1 MPGSAAFPE
10 VLRAVEE
17 HFAALDDRRFLPPGA
32 PDPALPT
39 LRELLTARG
48 RVTPAARR
56 RIAAA
61 LLNSGAW
68 LRQLHM
74 ITVEGAEPPPRGSVA
89 EVKEGL
95 RESAATVAAHERDE
109 WVVSAAD
116 RAIAAIDAGAL
127 RDPIAVGLAHGSFGP
142 GAVVVSPE
150 GAVAG
155 VGIQAPGRRAIYR
168 DLAHFVVSLRIRSGR
183 ARSSGVKRFL
193 SGYFEDGPVPQ
204 RALVVFALLAS
215 LEEWASAAPE
225 GILGEAAS
233 RALRDEVSALCS
245 LLER

>member
-1 MPGSAAFPE
+1 M
-10 VLRAVEE
+10 RAVED
-17 HFAALDDRRFLPPGA
+17 HFAALDDRRFLAPGA

-39 LRELLTARG
+39 LRELLAARG

-61 LLNSGAW
+61 LMNAGAW
-68 LRQLHM
+68 LRQFHT
-74 ITVEGAEPPPRGSVA
+74 ITVDGAAPPPRGSVA
-89 EVKEGL
+89 DVKEGV
-95 RESAATVAAHERDE
+95 RESAAAVAAHEGDD
-109 WVVSAAD
+109 WVVSVAD
-116 RAIAAIDAGAL
+116 RALAAIDAGAL

-142 GAVVVSPE
+142 GEVLVSPA

-155 VGIQAPGRRAIYR
+155 VGIQAPGRRAIYE
-168 DLAHFVVSLRIRSGR
+168 DIAHFVVSIRMRRGR
-183 ARSSGVKRFL
+183 ARSSGAQRFL

-215 LEEWASAAPE
+215 LEEWAGAAPE
-225 GILGEAAS
+225 SILGEAAS
-233 RALRDEVSALCS
+233 RALRDEVSALCA